1 MDFNNS
7 RSYFESTIV
16 AIDTSLFDEATLRS
30 EPKWESFNVSNRGD
44 LRLEGSRGDV
54 GNLKPN
60 KALYLKFN
68 GNFGR
73 AIMCKIKSKT

>member
-1 MDFNNS
+1 MDFSNS
-7 RSYFESTIV
+7 RSYSKSTIV

-30 EPKWESFNVSNRGD
+30 KPKWWSFNASNRGD
-44 LRLEGSRGDV
+44 SGPQGSRGNV

-68 GNFGR
+68 GSFGR
-73 AIMCKIKSKT
+73 AIMRKINSKT